1 METPART
8 LTQASLPAFA
18 RRLFE
23 HLPRAD
29 QRRWAHIYLEGLLTA
44 PGKKSVRRIAAA
56 ASESRTAP
64 QSLQKFINTSP
75 WDWMPVREE
84 LARWVEQQLPLRAMV
99 IDQAILRKR
108 GQHSCGVHRR
118 YLASTG
124 RSVTCQVGVGAF
136 LASDD
141 AALPVDWSLLL
152 PRAWTRDPLRRARAR
167 IPDEARAW
175 PFATHVLELAGPG
188 AAGARSRPLPVVAD
202 LDSSSGASVV
212 IGRLAL
218 MEREFVTAV
227 PGNLKILGCCPRTPC
242 HVSASFHGPLLSAC
256 TLHDRDPGFPV
267 RTEDVAGIGHLGAET
282 VTSCFVHVPEQSSGA
297 TLRTY
302 RLLAVRNG
310 AKGRSAQLWLTNMLD
325 TSTED
330 VLALAGLLSRTAG
343 AVRDMEEHVGLLDFE
358 GRSYPGWH
366 HHMTLVSA
374 AYAHRLLSSAP
385 RREGSRLLQRE
396 GMPLRTRQPGGD
408 RTLGPL
414 RYDERGRVVFDE
426 DALVHRTR

>member
-1 METPART
+1 METPATT

-56 ASESRTAP
+56 ASESPTAA
-64 QSLQKFINTSP
+64 QSLQKFVNTSP
-75 WDWMPVREE
+75 WDWMPVREK
-84 LARWVEQQLPLRAMV
+84 LTRWVEQQLPLRAMV

-152 PRAWTRDPLRRARAR
+152 PRVWTADPLRRARAR

-175 PFATHVLELAGPG
+175 PFATHVLELADPG
-188 AAGARSRPLPVVAD
+188 ATGARSRLPVVAD
-202 LDSSSGASVV
+202 LDSSSGASVA

-218 MEREFVTAV
+218 KEREFVIAV
-227 PGNLKILGCCPRTPC
+227 PGNLKIVFGCCPRVHC
-242 HVSASFHGPLLSAC
+242 HVSAPVRGPLLPAYS
-256 TLHDRDPGFPV
+256 LHQRDPGFQV
-267 RTEDVAGIGHLGAET
+267 RTEDVAGIGHLSAET
-282 VTSCFVHVPEQSSGA
+282 VTSCFVHVPEQGPGA
-297 TLRTY
+297 ARRTY

-325 TSTED
+325 TPTED
-330 VLALAGLLSRTAG
+330 VLALAGMLSRTAG

-374 AYAHRLLSSAP
+374 AYAYRVLSSAP
-385 RREGSRLLQRE
+385 RREGSCLLQRE
-396 GMPLRTRQPGGD
+396 RMPLRTRQPGRD
-408 RTLGPL
+408 RTLGAL
-414 RYDERGRVVFDE
+414 QYDEYYRVVSDE
-426 DALVHRTR
+426 DVLVHRIR

>member
-1 METPART
+1 METPATT

-18 RRLFE
+18 RGLFE

-29 QRRWAHIYLEGLLTA
+29 QRRWAQIYLEGLLNT
-44 PGKKSVRRIAAA
+44 PGKKSVRRIAGAV
-56 ASESRTAP
+56 SGSLTAP
-64 QSLQKFINTSP
+64 QSLQQFVNASP
-75 WDWMPVREE
+75 WDWMPVREQ
-84 LARWVEQQLPLRAMV
+84 LARWVERRLPLRAMV
-99 IDQAILRKR
+99 IDRVILRKR

-152 PRAWTRDPLRRARAR
+152 PRAWTEDPLRRARAR
-167 IPDEARAW
+167 IPDAARAW
-175 PFATHVLELAGPG
+175 PFTTHVLELAGQG
-188 AAGARSRPLPVVAD
+188 ATGARPRPLPVVAD
-202 LDSSSGASVV
+202 LEGLSGASAL
-212 IGRLAL
+212 IGRLD
-218 MEREFVTAV
+218 MDEREFVVSV
-227 PGNLKILGCCPRTPC
+227 PGKLGIVPGSGRMAHC
-242 HVSASFHGPLLSAC
+242 HLNASFRGPLLPAYR
-256 TLHDRDPGFPV
+256 LHGRDPGCQV
-267 RTEDVAGIGHLGAET
+267 RIEELAGAGGLGAET
-282 VTSCFVHVPEQSSGA
+282 VTSCLVHVPEPGPGA
-297 TLRTY
+297 ALRTY

-325 TSTED
+325 TSTEE
-330 VLALAGLLSRTAG
+330 VLALAGTLSRTAR

-385 RREGSRLLQRE
+385 RRKGVHLLPRE
-396 GMPLRTRQPGGD
+396 RMPFAHAAA
-408 RTLGPL
+408 GP
-414 RYDERGRVVFDE
+414 
-426 DALVHRTR
+426 